1 MKINLLFHS
10 LSITKVISTFSVL
23 LLIIAGT
30 HTLIF
35 ITTSHSQDNNN
46 EAINNLVLLE
56 HKAKNFLY
64 AKYIDREQV
73 HSSLNGFSPLLA
85 NKLLENK
92 YLDVNDIHL
101 SNINLRAELLTLQQ
115 QLYQLSDQ
123 ELKTQLSHIIEQVQF
138 TIQQYKQ
145 LLKKESSLILVSEVI
160 VFLLIA
166 LSALFLL
173 IYCRLYIVAPI
184 NQLEANVNSISNHHF
199 NVNFSNYDNEI
210 GAISTGLQSMS
221 AELESLINAMQ
232 KKVFDKKTELEKAN
246 ETIQF
251 LFTISQQ
258 LSTVKLTHSIIR
270 DALNALAKQTNLT
283 KLCLELENGIEI
295 DSDVGCATE
304 TGNNKRI
311 PININGSPYGY
322 LNYIHG
328 VNGSEDNSVINSFSS
343 LLARALYQE
352 EYSLQEQKL
361 LLVEE
366 RGVIAR
372 ELHDSIAQ
380 ALSFLKIQC
389 TVLRRQL
396 EASADKDNQ
405 GAKTS
410 VNNIEEAVTEAYV
423 QLRSLLST
431 FRLNIGVSDFKEAVV
446 IMISQL
452 QKQTTAK
459 IKMGKFDSNFQT
471 HANQH
476 IHMLQ
481 IVREAMINAMKHA
494 DCNNILI
501 NCVTEEKQAI
511 ITVRDDGIGIED
523 KPGKN
528 NHYGIEIMNQRAEEL
543 NAILQIKNL
552 SVGTEV
558 KLTFKI

>member
-10 LSITKVISTFSVL
+10 LSITRVISTFSVL

-35 ITTSHSQDNNN
+35 ITTSHSQANNK
-46 EAINNLVLLE
+46 EAITNLVKLK
-56 HKAKNFLY
+56 HKAIQFLH
-64 AKYIDREQV
+64 ADSLDRDLI
-73 HSSLNGFSPLLA
+73 HRSLNGFSPLLA

-92 YLDVNDIHL
+92 YFDVNAIHF
-101 SNINLRAELLTLQQ
+101 SNINLRAELVTLQH
-115 QLYQLSDQ
+115 QLYQLSEQ
-123 ELKTQLSHIIEQVQF
+123 ELHAQLNNVVENAEL
-138 TIQQYKQ
+138 TIHQYQQ
-145 LLKKESSLILVSEVI
+145 LLEKESSVILVSEIV
-160 VFLLIA
+160 VFLLIS

-173 IYCRLYIVAPI
+173 IYCRRYIVAPI

-199 NVNFSNYDNEI
+199 NVEFSDHDNEI
-210 GAISTGLQSMS
+210 GALSTGLQSMS

-295 DSDVGCATE
+295 DSDIGCATE

-322 LNYIHG
+322 LNYI
-328 VNGSEDNSVINSFSS
+328 NGINDSEDNSIINSFSS

-396 EASADKDNQ
+396 EASADKENQ

-494 DCNNILI
+494 DCNNIVI
-501 NCVTEEKQAI
+501 NCVAEEKQVV

-543 NAILQIKNL
+543 NAVLQIKNL
-552 SVGTEV
+552 TIGTEV

>member
-10 LSITKVISTFSVL
+10 LSITRVISTFSVL

-35 ITTSHSQDNNN
+35 ITTSHSQANNK
-46 EAINNLVLLE
+46 EAITNLVKLK
-56 HKAKNFLY
+56 HKAIQFLH
-64 AKYIDREQV
+64 ADSLDRDLI
-73 HSSLNGFSPLLA
+73 HRSLNSFSPLLA

-92 YLDVNDIHL
+92 YFDVNAIHF
-101 SNINLRAELLTLQQ
+101 SNINLRAELVTLQH
-115 QLYQLSDQ
+115 QLYQLSEQ
-123 ELKTQLSHIIEQVQF
+123 ELHAQLNNVVENAEL
-138 TIQQYKQ
+138 TIHQYQQ
-145 LLKKESSLILVSEVI
+145 LLEKESSVILVSEIV
-160 VFLLIA
+160 VFLLIS

-173 IYCRLYIVAPI
+173 IYCRRYIVAPI

-199 NVNFSNYDNEI
+199 NVEFSDHDNEI
-210 GAISTGLQSMS
+210 GALSTGLQSMS

-295 DSDVGCATE
+295 DSDIGCATE

-322 LNYIHG
+322 LNYI
-328 VNGSEDNSVINSFSS
+328 NGINDSEDNSIINSFSS

-396 EASADKDNQ
+396 EASADKENQ

-494 DCNNILI
+494 DCNNIVI
-501 NCVTEEKQAI
+501 NCVAEEKQVV

-543 NAILQIKNL
+543 NAVLQIKNL
-552 SVGTEV
+552 TIGTEV

>member
-10 LSITKVISTFSVL
+10 LSITRVISTFSVL

-35 ITTSHSQDNNN
+35 ITTSHSQANNK
-46 EAINNLVLLE
+46 EAITNLVKLK
-56 HKAKNFLY
+56 HKAAQFLH
-64 AKYIDREQV
+64 AGSLDRDLI
-73 HSSLNGFSPLLA
+73 HRSLNSFSPLLA

-92 YLDVNDIHL
+92 YFDVNAIHF
-101 SNINLRAELLTLQQ
+101 SNINLRAELVTLQH
-115 QLYQLSDQ
+115 QLYQLSEQ
-123 ELKTQLSHIIEQVQF
+123 ELHVQLNNVVENAEL
-138 TIQQYKQ
+138 TIHQYQQ
-145 LLKKESSLILVSEVI
+145 LLEKESSVILVSEIV
-160 VFLLIA
+160 VFLLIS

-173 IYCRLYIVAPI
+173 IYCRRYIVAPI

-199 NVNFSNYDNEI
+199 NVEFSDHDNEI
-210 GAISTGLQSMS
+210 GALSTGLQSMS

-295 DSDVGCATE
+295 DSDIGCATE

-322 LNYIHG
+322 LNYI
-328 VNGSEDNSVINSFSS
+328 NGINDSEDNSIINSFSS

-396 EASADKDNQ
+396 EASADKENQ

-494 DCNNILI
+494 DCNNIVI
-501 NCVTEEKQAI
+501 NCVAEEKQVV

-543 NAILQIKNL
+543 NAVLQIKNL
-552 SVGTEV
+552 TVGTEV

>member
-1 MKINLLFHS
+1 M
-10 LSITKVISTFSVL
+10 ISTFSVL

-35 ITTSHSQDNNN
+35 ITTSHSQANNK
-46 EAINNLVLLE
+46 EAITNLVKLK
-56 HKAKNFLY
+56 HKAIQFLH
-64 AKYIDREQV
+64 ADSLDRDLI
-73 HSSLNGFSPLLA
+73 HRSLNSFSPLLA

-92 YLDVNDIHL
+92 YFDVNAIHF
-101 SNINLRAELLTLQQ
+101 SNINLRAELVTLQH
-115 QLYQLSDQ
+115 QLYQLSEQ
-123 ELKTQLSHIIEQVQF
+123 ELHAQLNNVVENAEL
-138 TIQQYKQ
+138 TIHQYQQ
-145 LLKKESSLILVSEVI
+145 LLEKESSVILVSEIV
-160 VFLLIA
+160 VFLLIS

-173 IYCRLYIVAPI
+173 IYCRRYIVAPI

-199 NVNFSNYDNEI
+199 NVEFSDHDNEI
-210 GAISTGLQSMS
+210 GALSTGLQSMS

-283 KLCLELENGIEI
+283 KLCLELVNGIEI
-295 DSDVGCATE
+295 DSDIGCATE

-322 LNYIHG
+322 LNYI
-328 VNGSEDNSVINSFSS
+328 NGINDSEDNSIINSFSS

-396 EASADKDNQ
+396 EASADKENQ

-494 DCNNILI
+494 DCNNIVI
-501 NCVTEEKQAI
+501 NCVAEEKQVV

-543 NAILQIKNL
+543 NAVLQIKNL
-552 SVGTEV
+552 TIGTEV